1 MVRRTSLT
9 ITKTHLDASEQRI
22 RSSIT
27 DLARHFTGS
36 LGKEREHTDRRFDE
50 VNSNF
55 DEVNAKLDA
64 ITEMLAMRQEMQN
77 LIRELKAK
85 GIILDESKIFVS

>member
-36 LGKEREHTDRRFDE
+36 LGKEREHTDQRFDE
-50 VNSNF
+50 V
-55 DEVNAKLDA
+55 DAKLDA
-64 ITEMLAMRQEMQN
+64 IMEMLAMRQEMQN